1 VGRSL
6 EREVIIAH
14 VSLALRDLVINMLE
28 IASEILKEIH
38 AHGEKAY
45 PEEGA
50 GFLLGKVDGEQRR
63 VTAIL
68 ELTNARED
76 AARHNRYLL
85 TPQDYL
91 RGEQEADR
99 LNLDVL
105 GVFHS
110 HPDHPSRPSEFDRQ
124 WAMPWFSYLI
134 TRVQAGRAAESR
146 SWRLVEDRSQFD
158 EEKIEITNR
167 R

>member
-1 VGRSL
+1 
-6 EREVIIAH
+6 
-14 VSLALRDLVINMLE
+14 MLE
-28 IASEILKEIH
+28 IASEVLKKIH

-68 ELTNARED
+68 ELVNARED

-110 HPDHPSRPSEFDRQ
+110 HPDHPSLPSEFDRQ

-134 TRVQAGRAAESR
+134 TSVQAGRAAGSR
-146 SWRLVEDRSQFD
+146 VWRLVEDRSQFD

-167 R
+167 S

>member
-1 VGRSL
+1 MN
-6 EREVIIAH
+6 REVIAARI
-14 VSLALRDLVINMLE
+14 SLELQDLVINMLE
-28 IASEILKEIH
+28 IASEVLKKIH
-38 AHGEKAY
+38 VHGEKAY

-50 GFLLGKVDGEQRR
+50 GFLLGKVDGEWRQ

-91 RGEQEADR
+91 RGEQEAER
-99 LNLDVL
+99 LALDVL

-110 HPDHPSRPSEFDRQ
+110 HPDHPSLPSEFDRQ
-124 WAMPWFSYLI
+124 WAMPWFSYVI
-134 TRVQAGRAAESR
+134 TSVQAGRAAASR
-146 SWRLVEDRSQFD
+146 SWRLMEDRSQFV
-158 EEKIEITNR
+158 EERIEFTDR
-167 R
+167 S

>member
-1 VGRSL
+1 
-6 EREVIIAH
+6 
-14 VSLALRDLVINMLE
+14 MLE
-28 IASEILKEIH
+28 IASEVLKKIH

-68 ELTNARED
+68 ELVNARED

-110 HPDHPSRPSEFDRQ
+110 HPDHPSLPSEFDRQ

-134 TRVQAGRAAESR
+134 TSVQVGRAAGSR
-146 SWRLVEDRSQFD
+146 VWRLVEDRSQFD

-167 R
+167 S